1 MHIAARLRGGSA
13 LLLSCCSKAL
23 RLAALATHAW
33 EQRLQSELGF
43 TAAGVARW
51 QEGCRSPTVDG
62 LGLGVGP
69 ALALVD
75 CYLYVTEKHE
85 AVEVEA
91 LRQVRVRVSVSVSVS
106 VRVRVRVRV
115 RARIRVRKG

>member
-23 RLAALATHAW
+23 RLAALATRTW

-43 TAAGVARW
+43 IAAGVARW
-51 QEGCRSPTVDG
+51 QEGCRGPTVDG

-91 LRQVRVRVSVSVSVS
+91 ARKAETETSCSVKIS
-106 VRVRVRVRV
+106 
-115 RARIRVRKG
+115 IFL